1 MPSRGLFIGLFIGL
15 KNLSKLRKQKF
26 KQRDENTSLFL
37 ALLDFSTFGIYWF
50 GLINS

>member
-1 MPSRGLFIGLFIGL
+1 MPEEP
-15 KNLSKLRKQKF
+15 KQVKKTKQNF
-26 KQRDENTSLFL
+26 KQRDQNTSLFL